1 MAFTMHSHSG
11 QFCPGHAKDQLEDI
25 IRHAISMGYKT
36 MGLTEHMP
44 RLQVSDLYPEELTG
58 DPDEAVA
65 VLTPRHGAYL
75 IEAQRLQAKYAPQIH
90 VLIGFE
96 GEWYRPAYGPYITTL
111 AAHPAVDYF
120 IGSIHHVNA
129 IPIDYDA
136 ATYAQARESSGGTEE
151 RMYERYYDQQHEM
164 LTALRPRV
172 VGHFDLIRLLSED
185 PGRDVSAWA
194 GVWQRIVRN
203 LELVRSFDGLLEC
216 NSAALRKG
224 LAEPYPNRLISEK
237 WLSMGGRFT
246 FSDDSHGIDQVA
258 TNYLR
263 NIDYLESL
271 GVSTVYTLERLT
283 PAASSTAGTKAT
295 VAEKPLYVYPIKGL
309 RAIPLT
315 TATFTRQG
323 ISHDRTFMLLKV
335 LESGSLKRMQLSDFP
350 ACALFE
356 QELVD
361 DTIRVRY
368 HVPEVPLAPD
378 HPLQHQPLS
387 VPLTPEDLASLDEV
401 DVDLHNSPVR
411 ARRVGDA
418 QDAWFSAC
426 FGFPT
431 TLVYIGDG
439 RRAVVGP
446 NFLPPGSGSGAPTK
460 PSTGWLS
467 SVSSYVTSFTQPT
480 APADE
485 EEQNDVWLTFTD
497 CAPFLVTSEASLA
510 AVSARLPPVA
520 PAEMIKFRPN
530 VVVDADGAGAWDEDF
545 WAELGLP
552 GDRRLQLTANCGEA
566 GTVLKKLMKDR
577 RVDKGS
583 RWSPVFGRYA
593 FLAGRDPLV
602 VRVGDEVGVVRRN
615 EERSV
620 YDWPMH
626 SKPPVKRPA

>member
-1 MAFTMHSHSG
+1 M
-11 QFCPGHAKDQLEDI
+11 K
-25 IRHAISMGYKT
+25 
-36 MGLTEHMP
+36 
-44 RLQVSDLYPEELTG
+44 V
-58 DPDEAVA
+58 
-65 VLTPRHGAYL
+65 
-75 IEAQRLQAKYAPQIH
+75 
-90 VLIGFE
+90 
-96 GEWYRPAYGPYITTL
+96 
-111 AAHPAVDYF
+111 
-120 IGSIHHVNA
+120 
-129 IPIDYDA
+129 
-136 ATYAQARESSGGTEE
+136 
-151 RMYERYYDQQHEM
+151 
-164 LTALRPRV
+164 TA
-172 VGHFDLIRLLSED
+172 
-185 PGRDVSAWA
+185 
-194 GVWQRIVRN
+194 
-203 LELVRSFDGLLEC
+203 
-216 NSAALRKG
+216 
-224 LAEPYPNRLISEK
+224 
-237 WLSMGGRFT
+237 
-246 FSDDSHGIDQVA
+246 
-258 TNYLR
+258 
-263 NIDYLESL
+263 
-271 GVSTVYTLERLT
+271 
-283 PAASSTAGTKAT
+283 
-295 VAEKPLYVYPIKGL
+295 LYVYPIKGL

-323 ISHDRTFMLLKV
+323 ISHDRTFMLLQV

-361 DTIRVRY
+361 DTIRVLY